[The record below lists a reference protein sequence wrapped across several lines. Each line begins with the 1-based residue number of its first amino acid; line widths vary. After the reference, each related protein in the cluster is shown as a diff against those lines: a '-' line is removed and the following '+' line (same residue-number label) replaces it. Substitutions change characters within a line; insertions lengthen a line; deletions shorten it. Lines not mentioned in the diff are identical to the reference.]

1 MAEPDSMT
9 PTVAIGASSIGFVSG
24 LAVGAAFG
32 LLVGILLGPAM
43 SFLLA
48 RREWERASRWGELA
62 DGLLARIEGS
72 EDAEERADETL
83 SDKDALSD
91 EDTLASSRSRT

>member
-1 MAEPDSMT
+1 M
-9 PTVAIGASSIGFVSG
+9 SG
-24 LAVGAAFG
+24 LAVGAALG

-43 SFLLA
+43 SLLLA

-72 EDAEERADETL
+72 EDAEERAEEALVEEDTL
-83 SDKDALSD
+83 LD
-91 EDTLASSRSRT
+91 EDALASSRSRT